1 MLIKPHE
8 IHCYTFSLSLSTAQ
22 EAECSAVLIS
32 SEQAT
37 AKRYR
42 FVKDQ
47 QRYIAA
53 RAHLRRILGY
63 YLNENPQK
71 VQIAYTDHDKP
82 YLAAHKTLH
91 FNVSH
96 SHVLGVIALSTQP
109 VGVDIERIQKNYNPD
124 IAERFFHPNEVAHL
138 ATLPEPLRSHTFFQ
152 LWARK
157 EAILKAIGQGLSSPL
172 SGFSVSPTASCE
184 IIALENHEWTLL
196 PLEIQESYA
205 SAVATNQ
212 SIQSVSR
219 WRLDLKGPVWEGL
232 LFPC

>member
-1 MLIKPHE
+1 MQIKPHE
-8 IHCYTFSLSLSTAQ
+8 IHCYQFSLSLSTEQ
-22 EAECSAVLIS
+22 EARWNAVLIS

-37 AKRYR
+37 AQRYR
-42 FVKDQ
+42 FAKDQ
-47 QRYIAA
+47 QRYIAS
-53 RAHLRRILGY
+53 RAHLRNILGH

-71 VQIAYTDHDKP
+71 VQIAFTDHEKP
-82 YLAAHKTLH
+82 YLATHPNVH
-91 FNVSH
+91 FNLSH
-96 SHVLGVIALSTQP
+96 SHEWGVIVLSTQP

-124 IAERFFHPNEVAHL
+124 IAERFFHPQEVAYL
-138 ATLPEPLRSHTFFQ
+138 ATLEDPFRSQAFFQ
-152 LWARK
+152 FWARK
-157 EAILKAIGQGLSSPL
+157 EAILKAIGKGLSSPL

-184 IIALENHEWTLL
+184 IIALENDEWTLL

-219 WRLDLKGPVWEGL
+219 WRLDLTGPVWEGL